1 MMSGEVRTDVRAKR
15 ELKKHGWRWGR
26 FCRWH
31 LKHGWVVS
39 VPDLFAAGYF
49 YEDDGEVICYV
60 TYARGDVRVLESLF
74 RLNLNNLV
82 DKVEFHKHFT
92 ESTVRIRFKKL
103 MGRFQCGKETS

>member
-1 MMSGEVRTDVRAKR
+1 MDFMMSGEVRTDVRAKR

-49 YEDDGEVICYV
+49 YEENGKTVCRISYL
-60 TYARGDVRVLESLF
+60 RGSPRLLF
-74 RLNLNNLV
+74 RFSLNYFI
-82 DKVEFHKHFT
+82 DIVEFD
-92 ESTVRIRFKKL
+92 RRFSGKYRRYAFKQLKK
-103 MGRFQCGKETS
+103 RF